1 MRPNEIFP
9 DAPRQP
15 GILLMLTFD
24 QATAI
29 RDAVTCFG
37 MAVDGELEAIRDTYT
52 KSDGPDMGAANAMTD
67 DAVRLAYEVHA
78 MIDQQQQPY
87 IKRFSAWW
95 REQRQHFIQRFP
107 VD

>member
-1 MRPNEIFP
+1 MDYIQKFP
-9 DAPRQP
+9 ETPEQP
-15 GILLMLTFD
+15 VQPTILLMLTYD

-37 MAVDGELEAIRDTYT
+37 MAVDGLTDEIRETYA
-52 KSDGPDMGAANAMTD
+52 KSDGPDMGAANQMAD

-87 IKRFSAWW
+87 IKKFRDWW
-95 REQRQHFIQRFP
+95 RAVRHRYER
-107 VD
+107 

>member
-15 GILLMLTFD
+15 GILLILTYD

-37 MAVDGELEAIRDTYT
+37 MAVDGLTDEIRDTYS
-52 KSDGPDMGAANAMTD
+52 KSDGPDMGAANAMAD
-67 DAVRLAYEVHA
+67 DAVKLAYEVHA
-78 MIDQQQQPY
+78 MIDQQQLPY
-87 IKRFSAWW
+87 VRRFGQWW
-95 REQRQHFIQRFP
+95 RARAKALGL
-107 VD
+107 D